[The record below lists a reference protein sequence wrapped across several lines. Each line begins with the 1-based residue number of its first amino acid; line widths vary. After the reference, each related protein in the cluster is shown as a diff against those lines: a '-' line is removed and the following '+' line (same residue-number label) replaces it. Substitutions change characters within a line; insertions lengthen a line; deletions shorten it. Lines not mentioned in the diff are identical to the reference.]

1 MLSETRKPRA
11 NEAVLDFLR
20 QLPPARTYISVLTL
34 GELRKGLAM
43 YKERHPEI
51 EQGLSEWIDGVE
63 YQYADRVLDVSR
75 EIARLWGELSAT
87 RSRSVIDTLLASTAI
102 YHGMTLV
109 TRNVRDVEDLP
120 VVLQNPWLA

>member
-1 MLSETRKPRA
+1 
-11 NEAVLDFLR
+11 
-20 QLPPARTYISVLTL
+20 
-34 GELRKGLAM
+34 M